1 MKKNNFRLE
10 YSKIIYL
17 LSLYRNMYNMVKIL
31 LVIDNAI
38 SNRKLMVLL
47 SLSVKVFI

>member
-1 MKKNNFRLE
+1 
-10 YSKIIYL
+10 
-17 LSLYRNMYNMVKIL
+17 MYNMVKIL
-31 LVIDNAI
+31 LAIDNDI